1 MIKFNNLKIST
12 KIIISVF
19 ILLVLSFVSIGY
31 FIIKTA
37 RKTFSEEITKQI
49 MAVVSTIEKSLD
61 GTAKTTEFISE
72 ESIKSAYQM
81 LSNEANSFNA
91 LLTEIYS
98 VYYNQGEDETTLS
111 FRISNLIIKKGFLN
125 TGFAFAIKKDGS
137 FAVTPKYTRGNRD
150 NSPYVSKMLENFN
163 GEMSYEIETEKGKEK
178 LYAAYRY
185 FIQLDWIVVIAVPE
199 KELLES
205 ARVLKSKMDETVTD
219 IIKKTKIGTTGYFYA
234 MDLNGNL
241 VIHPN
246 QKFENTSIYQYDFAK
261 DMIKNKNGVV
271 RYKWEGK
278 YKVVAYKYYPPKN
291 FIIAGGFYED
301 EFIGTAIKRI
311 KLIFTGASIIVVLIF
326 IVMLRIIFKANVLN
340 PIDKLQSHFQL
351 IAAGDLRNTLEVKN
365 RDEIGVIIENVNRM
379 TEQMNSAFSR
389 VSRATEEVASASSAL
404 STSVNEISK
413 GAGSQAERVSQV
425 EVAVHEMS
433 ATIQEIS
440 HNVEGINMEIN
451 TVRSSADKGREIL
464 DETVGSINTL
474 SESVIQTG
482 ESIKNLG
489 TSSQQ
494 ISDILRVI
502 SEIADQTNLLALNA
516 AIEAARAGEHGRGFA
531 VVADEVRKL
540 AERTGN
546 ATKEI
551 DSMIGNIQKEVG
563 NSVRDMDKGVKLAEE
578 GSIMVGNLKVSLME
592 IIDGVVNI
600 ADKISAVATAV
611 DEQSATSQE
620 ISSTMGGIA
629 AVASKNASIAQE
641 NFNRAE
647 ELKRCADELKA
658 IVSNFRFKER

>member
-1 MIKFNNLKIST
+1 MIKFNNVKIST

-19 ILLVLSFVSIGY
+19 ILLVFSFASIGY

-37 RKTFSEEITKQI
+37 SKTFSEEIAKQI
-49 MAVVSTIEKSLD
+49 MAEVSTIEKSLD
-61 GTAKTTEFISE
+61 GTVKTAEFISE

-91 LLTEIYS
+91 VLMDIYS
-98 VYYNQGEDETTLS
+98 VYASQGEDETTLS
-111 FRISNLIIKKGFLN
+111 FRISNLILKKGFLN

-137 FAVTPKYTRGNRD
+137 FTAKPKYTRENRD
-150 NSPYVSKMLENFN
+150 NSSYVSKMLENFT

-178 LYAAYRY
+178 VYAAYRY

-205 ARVLKSKMDETVTD
+205 AKMLKSKMDETVTD
-219 IIKKTKIGTTGYFYA
+219 TIKKTKIGTTGYFYA

-246 QKFENTSIYQYDFAK
+246 QKLENTSIYQYDFAK

-278 YKVVAYKYYPPKN
+278 YEMVAYKYYPPKN
-291 FIIAGGFYED
+291 FIIAGGSYED
-301 EFIGTAIKRI
+301 EFIGPTIKRI
-311 KLIFTGASIIVVLIF
+311 KLIFIVASIIVVLIF
-326 IVMLRIIFKANVLN
+326 MFILRIIFKANILN
-340 PIDKLQSHFQL
+340 PIDKLRSHFQL
-351 IAAGDLRNTLEVKN
+351 IAAGDLRDTLEVKN
-365 RDEIGVIIENVNRM
+365 RGEIGVIIENVNQM
-379 TEQMNSAFSR
+379 TEQMNSAFCG
-389 VSRATEEVASASSAL
+389 VNRATEEVASASSAL
-404 STSVNEISK
+404 STSVDEISK

-440 HNVEGINMEIN
+440 QNVEGVTMEIN
-451 TVRSSADKGREIL
+451 AVRDSADTGRKIL

-489 TSSQQ
+489 DSSQQ

-551 DSMIGNIQKEVG
+551 DSMIGNIQKEVD

-578 GSIMVGNLKVSLME
+578 GSIMVGNLKVSIIE

-600 ADKISAVATAV
+600 ADKITAVATAV

-620 ISSTMGGIA
+620 ISSTMGDIA
-629 AVASKNASIAQE
+629 AVASENAAIAQE

-658 IVSNFRFKER
+658 IVSNFRLKEC